1 MLGYILNSDRSGNW
15 NRFSFL
21 VLLGISCRMSFDQFE
36 KKLYFFF
43 WTDIWWFFKI
53 IKYAKDLAKNEKI
66 LFFENQL
73 LHGSFKKP
81 AFRGIVPWFIITSYR
96 RKKWCRWVLT
106 TVTLQGVS
114 RASKYFF
121 LSLKFCESNWFCIVG
136 LLWPQVVSN
145 FDDTYKINMYLK
157 EFRRKKKI
165 TYFNV

>member
-1 MLGYILNSDRSGNW
+1 MLGYILNSDRSGNNW
-15 NRFSFL
+15 TLFSFL
-21 VLLGISCRMSFDQFE
+21 VLLGISCSTSFDQFE
-36 KKLYFFF
+36 KKSFTSFFEQIF
-43 WTDIWWFFKI
+43 DDFS
-53 IKYAKDLAKNEKI
+53 KNEKI

-114 RASKYFF
+114 RAPKYFF

-145 FDDTYKINMYLK
+145 FDDTYKINKYLK

-165 TYFNV
+165 TYSNV

>member
-1 MLGYILNSDRSGNW
+1 MLGYILNSNRSGNW
-15 NRFSFL
+15 NLFSFL
-21 VLLGISCRMSFDQFE
+21 VLLGISCRTKAELVSINL
-36 KKLYFFF
+36 KKKALLLFLNRYLMIFQKMKKYF
-43 WTDIWWFFKI
+43 
-53 IKYAKDLAKNEKI
+53 
-66 LFFENQL
+66 FFENQL

-114 RASKYFF
+114 RAPKYFF

-145 FDDTYKINMYLK
+145 FDDTYKINKYLK

-165 TYFNV
+165 TYSNV